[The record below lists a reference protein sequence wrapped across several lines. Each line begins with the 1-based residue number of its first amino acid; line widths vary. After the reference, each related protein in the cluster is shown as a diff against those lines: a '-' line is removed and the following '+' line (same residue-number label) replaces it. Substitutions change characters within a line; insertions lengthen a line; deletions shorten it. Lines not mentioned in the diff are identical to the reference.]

1 MNTIKKTFLNDG
13 VVLLKNVWDQTT
25 IRQIIEEYDTETLK
39 IVRKYAANLILTQR
53 ISVL

>member
-25 IRQIIEEYDTETLK
+25 IRQIIEEYDTEIKNGSQLSK
-39 IVRKYAANLILTQR
+39 
-53 ISVL
+53 